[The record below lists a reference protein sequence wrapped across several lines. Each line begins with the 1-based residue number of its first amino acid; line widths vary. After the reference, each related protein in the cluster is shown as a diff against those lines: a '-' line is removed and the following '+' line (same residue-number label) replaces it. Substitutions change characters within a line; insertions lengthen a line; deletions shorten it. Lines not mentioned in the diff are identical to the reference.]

1 MEIVAKENVYLIID
15 YDNEKPIAFVRTPLV
30 KDTVQQIMY
39 RIKEQF
45 YQEASL
51 NNSEMRDYI
60 VKSLKENYRNIKV
73 EEIKYDS
80 LLDF

>member
-1 MEIVAKENVYLIID
+1 MKTVAKENVYLIID
-15 YDNEKPIAFVRTPLV
+15 YDNEKPIAFVRTPLA
-30 KDTVQQIMY
+30 KDTVQQIVY

-51 NNSEMRDYI
+51 NNGEMRDYI
-60 VKSLKENYRNIKV
+60 VKSLKENHCNIKV
-73 EEIKYDS
+73 EEIKYNS